1 MEYKIRELRK
11 GKGWSQKKKKK
22 RAGISR
28 ANIARIEKKKEVVTT
43 TDTLKAISDA
53 LEVPMD
59 SLFLS

>member
-11 GKGWSQKKKKK
+11 GKGWSQGELAK

-28 ANIARIEKKKEVVTT
+28 ANVARLEGKKEVVTT